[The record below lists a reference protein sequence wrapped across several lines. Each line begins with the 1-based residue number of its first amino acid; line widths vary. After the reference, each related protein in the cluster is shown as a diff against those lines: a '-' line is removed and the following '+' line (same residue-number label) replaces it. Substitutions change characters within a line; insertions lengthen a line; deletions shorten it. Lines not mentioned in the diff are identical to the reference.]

1 MAPKQRQLDL
11 AFFTPITKEEREK
24 DAEMEFACL
33 NKRLDKERA
42 TANEK
47 AVPKRPVGRPKKEKV
62 AELLRPTATPMK
74 PSSKKTK
81 KVRGHYHNW
90 FTPTLWPPT
99 FKAVKQHR
107 NLQEAL
113 DFLRSAYRLP
123 GDLSCVYDNLNR
135 SSMSGWFHSNGDLK
149 DSIKRCVELGTYF
162 AKSSQHCPILA
173 SYPELKNEICEVL
186 RKQRAA
192 GQPLY
197 GSCIQ
202 GLIKTIITLRE
213 PQLLQNY
220 NKNGFRVGLDW
231 TRTFLKIELNWNYR
245 ASTTSAGKLPSD
257 HEEQGKKMV
266 QRCAYLVKIH
276 NIPQSLVVNTDQ
288 TGIHLVPA
296 GGSRTWEEKN
306 SKFVRVH
313 GVDDK
318 RQITVAASSAA
329 NGQILPFQV
338 IFQGLTSRTLPPMN
352 QGRQTCEDAGWHLT
366 CSSNHWSNLD
376 TCKAFVEKILTPY
389 RISQIEELGLSK
401 DQEMVWIIDC
411 WSVHISKDFRAW
423 MKRTSPLI
431 HLLFVPANC
440 TSIF

>member
-173 SYPELKNEICEVL
+173 SYHEVKNEICEVL
-186 RKQRAA
+186 RKQRVV

-220 NKNGFRVGLDW
+220 SNNGFRVGLDW
-231 TRTFLKIELNWNYR
+231 TRTFLKMELNWSYR

-257 HEEQGKKMV
+257 HEEQGKKMA

-288 TGIHLVPA
+288 TRIHLVPTR
-296 GGSRTWEEKN
+296 GSRTWEEKN
-306 SKFVRVH
+306 SKFVRIH
-313 GVDDK
+313 GIGDK

-329 NGQILPFQV
+329 NGQVFHFQV
-338 IFQGLTSRTLPPMN
+338 IFQGLTSRTLPTMN
-352 QGRQTCEDAGWHLT
+352 QGRQTCEDAGWHLP

-376 TCKAFVEKILTPY
+376 TCKAFVEKILTPD

-411 WSVHISKDFRAW
+411 
-423 MKRTSPLI
+423 
-431 HLLFVPANC
+431 
-440 TSIF
+440 